1 MVAFPLLSVCHNQR
15 GYISHSDENLGYVL
29 WVIPS
34 STEQKHVVFIRKNIL
49 DYAAYQ
55 GRTLQ
60 EILKYKVP
68 EEACRM
74 VCRDVIR
81 SLKYN
86 PDYVVVVHEPEP
98 GNLTCSHT
106 MDGILQEASKAP
118 NVEFI
123 KQLAEGDG
131 GVHNVLGRHI
141 SDIIKDMVEK
151 GHA

>member
-1 MVAFPLLSVCHNQR
+1 MTPLPLLSNCTSQR
-15 GYISHSDENLGYVL
+15 GFVSHSDDKQGYVL
-29 WVIPS
+29 WVIPAFNDN
-34 STEQKHVVFIRKNIL
+34 KHVVFMKKSIL
-49 DYAAYQ
+49 DYASYK

-60 EILKYKVP
+60 EILKFKVP

-86 PDYVVVVHEPEP
+86 PDYMVIVNEAEP

-106 MDGILQEASKAP
+106 MDGILDEASKAP
-118 NVEFI
+118 NVDFI

-131 GVHNVLGRHI
+131 GVHNVLGRHL